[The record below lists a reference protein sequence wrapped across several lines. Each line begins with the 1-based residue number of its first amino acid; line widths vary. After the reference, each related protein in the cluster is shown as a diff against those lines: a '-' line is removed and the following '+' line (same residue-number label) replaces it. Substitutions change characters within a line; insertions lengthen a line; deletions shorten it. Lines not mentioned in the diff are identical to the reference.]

1 MLLRAGRVAILC
13 CALFLAGRSAAGQ
26 GSTPLFHS
34 SETLRLELQGDLRGL
49 AHDKGEKRVEHPA
62 LLRFANGAER
72 ASVKVDLRT
81 RGIFRLKRC
90 PFPPI
95 RIDFP
100 TSKVANTVFA
110 GQDKIKLVTH
120 CQGDRLFERNLL
132 KEYALYRVFN
142 ALTDT
147 SFQVR
152 LAQIT
157 YIDSARADTTVRYG
171 FLVESDRE
179 LARRLHADVV
189 EQQRVHDMVTDAN
202 YMTLVALF
210 QYLIG
215 NTDWSVWGQHNI
227 GIFSDTTTHGLFAVP
242 YDFDFSGAVN
252 APYATP
258 AEQLPIKTVRERVYR
273 GYCQP
278 DSVLARALAR
288 FRVAKDSMYAAVRAV
303 DGLDPRDAKSILDY
317 FDDFFTIIDN
327 RGAADR
333 EFVRRCRVLEQ

>member
-1 MLLRAGRVAILC
+1 MLLSL
-13 CALFLAGRSAAGQ
+13 ALALAVSSATAQ
-26 GSTPLFHS
+26 SSTPLFQSH
-34 SETLRLELQGDLRGL
+34 ETLTLQIQGDLRGL
-49 AHDKGEKRVEHPA
+49 ARDKGEKRVEHPA
-62 LLRFANGAER
+62 LLRFTNGADTG
-72 ASVKVDLRT
+72 SVKVDLRT

-95 RIDFP
+95 RVDFP
-100 TSKVANTVFA
+100 TGKVKNTVFA
-110 GQDKIKLVTH
+110 GQDKVKLVTH

-132 KEYALYRVFN
+132 KEYALYRAFN

-147 SFQVR
+147 SFRVR
-152 LAQIT
+152 LAHIT
-157 YIDSARADTTVRYG
+157 YIDSSRADTTIRYA
-171 FLVESDRE
+171 FFMESDLE
-179 LARRLHADVV
+179 LAHRLHAAVV

-215 NTDWSVWGQHNI
+215 NTDWSVWGRHNI
-227 GIFSDTTTHGLFAVP
+227 AIVSDTTTHRLFALP
-242 YDFDFSGAVN
+242 YDYDFSGAVN

-278 DSVLARALAR
+278 DSVLAPALAR
-288 FRVAKDSMYAAVRAV
+288 FRVAKDSMYAAVRGV
-303 DGLDPRDAKSILDY
+303 DGLDPRDAKSILSY
-317 FDDFFTIIDN
+317 FDEFFTMIDN